1 MVTMASVPATWASIF
16 GVTLRVRNQLS
27 TRSRAIPLLHRI
39 AGVSLELEPLD
50 SELNGAV
57 VAVEQRHVEFDLE
70 LSYVAR
76 QCGRADAGA
85 SAGLAKMEG
94 FAEHDEVFERGVV
107 HGGDG
112 GIGGELEGNS
122 RGARRGRGVLH

>member
-1 MVTMASVPATWASIF
+1 MVTMASFPATWASIF

-76 QCGRADAGA
+76 QCGRADVGA
-85 SAGLAKMEG
+85 SAGPAKMEG
-94 FAEHDEVFERGVV
+94 FAEHDEVFERSDV

-112 GIGGELEGNS
+112 RIGGR
-122 RGARRGRGVLH
+122 RGRRGRGVLHKAG